1 MNIRR
6 KFWDSFL
13 KAIGEIALCF
23 TAFSLVFPTIIQVQ
37 DLYLMLA
44 VVIPIHLFSFL
55 TFELKLFSRH
65 LWVRRFITIGFSML
79 TMAAVNLMFNRFR
92 PSRELLSALGVLL
105 ALYIPLMVFIYYISD
120 KIEKRNL
127 ELINQRLADESAKDS
142 R

>member
-6 KFWDSFL
+6 KCWDSFL
-13 KAIGEIALCF
+13 KAMGEIVLCF

-44 VVIPIHLFSFL
+44 VVIPIHLFSFF
-55 TFELKLFSRH
+55 TFELRLFSRH

-79 TMAAVNLMFNRFR
+79 TIAAVNLIFNRLR
-92 PSRELLSALGVLL
+92 PSRELLIALGVLL
-105 ALYIPLMVFIYYISD
+105 ALYIPLMVFIYYVSD

>member
-55 TFELKLFSRH
+55 TFELRLFSRH

-92 PSRELLSALGVLL
+92 PSRELLIALGVLL

>member
-55 TFELKLFSRH
+55 TFELRLFSRH

-79 TMAAVNLMFNRFR
+79 TIAAVNLMFNRLR
-92 PSRELLSALGVLL
+92 PSRELLIALGVLL
-105 ALYIPLMVFIYYISD
+105 ALYIPLMVFIYYVSD

-127 ELINQRLADESAKDS
+127 ELINQRLADENGK
-142 R
+142 

>member
-55 TFELKLFSRH
+55 TFELRLFSRH

-92 PSRELLSALGVLL
+92 PSRELLIALGVLL

-127 ELINQRLADESAKDS
+127 ELINQRLADENEA
-142 R
+142 